1 MAAAALYLT
10 AAVVGG
16 LVAVL
21 MRLPPLV
28 GFLAAGFVLGAA
40 DAPELPYLDGIAKLG
55 VVLLLFAIGLKL
67 DVRTLLR
74 REIWLTTALH
84 LAVSVAIGVGFLG
97 LFAVIG
103 ISLVAGES
111 FGSLALIGF
120 AVSFSSTVFVVK
132 VLDDRSDTTSLYG
145 RIAVGVLVMQ
155 DVAAVVFLTLS
166 TGELP
171 SPWALALVL
180 LIPGAWVLHRIWDH
194 VGHGELQAL
203 FGVLVAVVLGYGLF
217 EFVGIDGDVGAL
229 IVGALLSSHPQA
241 AELSRSLMTFKDL
254 MLVAFFVQIGL
265 HGTPTLAEVG
275 LAALLLLIL
284 PFQVGAY
291 AVLLWLMRLRPRTSW
306 LAGLVLANYS
316 EFGIIVVAVGATNGL
331 LDERWVAV
339 VALAVAFSFV
349 VSAVVN
355 RRGVELATRL
365 SSWLPKRD
373 SDRLHPE
380 DRLVD
385 IGDADA
391 LVLGLGRVG
400 AATYT
405 RLRDEYGL
413 SVVGVEHDRRRAAEL
428 EDEGFEVV
436 RADATDLE
444 FWTRVQRAGRVQ
456 MAVLAMPFHNA
467 NLIALARLHAAG
479 FTGKVAAVARYDDDV
494 AELERHGADAVFHLY
509 GSAGAALAD
518 HAAEVL
524 LHRRS
529 TTAPDAAPGASS
541 GGAADAVSGTAPGTL
556 PSGATG
562 AVLGVAPDTAP
573 HQPMPGPPTPH
584 PVS

>member
-1 MAAAALYLT
+1 MAAIALYLG
-10 AAVVGG
+10 AAVLGG

-21 MRLPPLV
+21 LRLPPLV
-28 GFLAAGFVLGAA
+28 GFLAAGFALGAGG
-40 DAPELPYLDGIAKLG
+40 APELPYLGTVADLG

-67 DVRTLLR
+67 DPRTLLR

-84 LAVSVAIGVGFLG
+84 LAISVAIGIGFLG
-97 LFAVIG
+97 LFAVVG
-103 ISLVAGES
+103 VGLVHGDPV
-111 FGSLALIGF
+111 GSLALIAF
-120 AVSFSSTVFVVK
+120 ALSFSSTVFVVK

-155 DVAAVVFLTLS
+155 DVAAVVFLSLS
-166 TGELP
+166 TGVLP
-171 SPWALALVL
+171 SPWAFALVL
-180 LIPGAWVLHRIWDH
+180 LVPGAWLLHRIWDH

-217 EFVGIDGDVGAL
+217 ELVGIDGDVGAL
-229 IVGALLSSHPQA
+229 VVGVLLSSHPQA

-254 MLVAFFVQIGL
+254 MLVAFFLQIGL
-265 HGTPTLAEVG
+265 HDTPALAEVG

-291 AVLLWLMRLRPRTSW
+291 AVVLWLMRLRPRTSW
-306 LAGLVLANYS
+306 LTGLVLANYS
-316 EFGIIVVAVGATNGL
+316 EFGIIVVAVGASTGL

-355 RRGVELATRL
+355 RRGVELATKL
-365 SSWLPKRD
+365 SHWLPTRD
-373 SDRLHPE
+373 IDRLHPE

-385 IGDADA
+385 VGEADA
-391 LVLGLGRVG
+391 MVLGLGRVG
-400 AATYT
+400 AATYV

-444 FWTRVQRAGRVQ
+444 FWTRVQRAGRVE

-518 HAAEVL
+518 HAAEEL
-524 LHRRS
+524 LHRR
-529 TTAPDAAPGASS
+529 
-541 GGAADAVSGTAPGTL
+541 
-556 PSGATG
+556 ATG
-562 AVLGVAPDTAP
+562 ATDRLPDQPGGVAGTGVPEPPDVRLEPA
-573 HQPMPGPPTPH
+573 
-584 PVS
+584 

>member
-1 MAAAALYLT
+1 MAAAALYLA

-16 LVAVL
+16 LLAVL
-21 MRLPPLV
+21 LRLPPLV
-28 GFLAAGFVLGAA
+28 GFLAAGFALGAGH
-40 DAPELPYLDGIAKLG
+40 APDLPYLDAIAGLG

-67 DVRTLLR
+67 DPRTLLR

-84 LAVSVAIGVGFLG
+84 LVVSVAIGLGFLG
-97 LFAVIG
+97 LFAVVG
-103 ISLVAGES
+103 FRLVTHEPVGA
-111 FGSLALIGF
+111 LALVGF
-120 AVSFSSTVFVVK
+120 ALSFSSTVFVVK

-155 DVAAVVFLTLS
+155 DVAAVAFLTLS
-166 TGELP
+166 TREWP

-180 LIPGAWVLHRIWDH
+180 LVPGAWVLHRIWDR

-217 EFVGIDGDVGAL
+217 EWVGIEGDVGAL
-229 IVGALLSSHPQA
+229 VVGVLLSSHPQA

-265 HGTPTLAEVG
+265 HGTPTLVEVG
-275 LAALLLLIL
+275 LAALLLVVL

-316 EFGIIVVAVGATNGL
+316 EFGILVAAVGASTGW
-331 LDERWVAV
+331 LDERWAAV
-339 VALAVAFSFV
+339 IALAVAFSFV

-365 SSWLPKRD
+365 STWLPRRE

-385 IGDADA
+385 VGDADA

-400 AATYT
+400 AATYA

-413 SVVGVEHDRRRAAEL
+413 AVVGVEHDTRRVHEL

-444 FWTRVQRAGRVQ
+444 FWTRVQHAGRVRV
-456 MAVLAMPFHNA
+456 AVLAMPFHNA
-467 NLIALARLHAAG
+467 NLIALARLQAAG
-479 FTGKVAAVARYDDDV
+479 FAGKVAAVARYDDDV

-524 LHRRS
+524 LHERPAHDADH
-529 TTAPDAAPGASS
+529 APQ
-541 GGAADAVSGTAPGTL
+541 
-556 PSGATG
+556 ATG
-562 AVLGVAPDTAP
+562 PEPV
-573 HQPMPGPPTPH
+573 GPPGLQPA
-584 PVS
+584 

>member
-1 MAAAALYLT
+1 MAAAALYLG
-10 AAVVGG
+10 AAVLGG

-21 MRLPPLV
+21 LRLPPLV
-28 GFLAAGFVLGAA
+28 GFLAAGFALGAGG
-40 DAPELPYLDGIAKLG
+40 APELPYLSPVADLG

-67 DVRTLLR
+67 DPRTLLR

-84 LAVSVAIGVGFLG
+84 LAVSVAIGIGFLG

-103 ISLVAGES
+103 VGLVTGDPV
-111 FGSLALIGF
+111 GSLALIAF
-120 AVSFSSTVFVVK
+120 ALSFSSTVFVVK

-155 DVAAVVFLTLS
+155 DVAAVVFLSLS
-166 TGELP
+166 TGEPP
-171 SPWALALVL
+171 SPWAFALVL
-180 LIPGAWVLHRIWDH
+180 LVPGSWLLHRIWDH
-194 VGHGELQAL
+194 IGHGELQAL

-217 EFVGIDGDVGAL
+217 ELVGIDGDVGAL
-229 IVGALLSSHPQA
+229 VVGVLLSSHPQA

-254 MLVAFFVQIGL
+254 MLVAFFVQIGM
-265 HGTPTLAEVG
+265 HDTPTLAEVG
-275 LAALLLLIL
+275 LAALLLLVL

-291 AVLLWLMRLRPRTSW
+291 AVVLWLMRLRPRTSW

-316 EFGIIVVAVGATNGL
+316 EFGIIVVAVGATTGL

-349 VSAVVN
+349 ISAIVN

-365 SSWLPKRD
+365 SRWLPARD

-385 IGDADA
+385 IGESDA

-400 AATYT
+400 AATYL

-413 SVVGVEHDRRRAAEL
+413 SVVGVEHDPRRVAEL

-444 FWTRVQRAGRVQ
+444 FWTRVQRAGRVE

-524 LHRRS
+524 LHRR
-529 TTAPDAAPGASS
+529 
-541 GGAADAVSGTAPGTL
+541 
-556 PSGATG
+556 ATG
-562 AVLGVAPDTAP
+562 ATDRGPD
-573 HQPMPGPPTPH
+573 QPGGTSGTGLAEPPDVRLEPA
-584 PVS
+584 